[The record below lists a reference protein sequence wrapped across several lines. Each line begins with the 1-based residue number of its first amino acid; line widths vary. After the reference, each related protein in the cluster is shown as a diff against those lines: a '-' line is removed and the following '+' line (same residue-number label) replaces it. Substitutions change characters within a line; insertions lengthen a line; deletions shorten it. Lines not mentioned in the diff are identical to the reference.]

1 MESAR
6 QIDSPSVGLA
16 ASDGEKTGP
25 HGKRHRSRRRPC
37 HPPVPGRADLA
48 SEGRI
53 GAGLFAN
60 NRPYESQ
67 QVGDVGLPV
76 EPLAQGLHPILGS
89 RG

>member
-16 ASDGEKTGP
+16 ASDGEKTDP

-37 HPPVPGRADLA
+37 HPPVPGSTDRA

-53 GAGLFAN
+53 VAGLSARSEWDEAFRERFNWEA
-60 NRPYESQ
+60 
-67 QVGDVGLPV
+67 DVTHL
-76 EPLAQGLHPILGS
+76 LAF
-89 RG
+89 